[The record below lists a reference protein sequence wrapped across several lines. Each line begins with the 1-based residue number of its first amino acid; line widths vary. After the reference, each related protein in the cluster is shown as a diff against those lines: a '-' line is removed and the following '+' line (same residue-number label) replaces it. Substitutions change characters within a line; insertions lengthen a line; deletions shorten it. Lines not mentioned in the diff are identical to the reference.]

1 MPNTLF
7 SVAIGIVAGLL
18 GLWIGIRLR
27 TSQLNRQAKDARN
40 RQFGALLAEV
50 EYCGRLAR
58 TYGQESFLGPL
69 YRFPNTVYETV
80 YPSLI
85 REVLSGADVHA
96 LTGFYSLVDQMNR
109 GLDVIERY
117 RAADDQPHLVQEV
130 SRLRKKAAEM
140 QHPELHL
147 TMPAESAFYTGAI
160 AAVKRHSG
168 EK

>member
-1 MPNTLF
+1 MPAEEATGCRRQLKDPDAQHTVFHSDRHRCRAAGPMDRNQAENVATEPSGKGCAQP
-7 SVAIGIVAGLL
+7 SVRCAI
-18 GLWIGIRLR
+18 
-27 TSQLNRQAKDARN
+27 
-40 RQFGALLAEV
+40 
-50 EYCGRLAR
+50 
-58 TYGQESFLGPL
+58 
-69 YRFPNTVYETV
+69 RFPNTVYETV